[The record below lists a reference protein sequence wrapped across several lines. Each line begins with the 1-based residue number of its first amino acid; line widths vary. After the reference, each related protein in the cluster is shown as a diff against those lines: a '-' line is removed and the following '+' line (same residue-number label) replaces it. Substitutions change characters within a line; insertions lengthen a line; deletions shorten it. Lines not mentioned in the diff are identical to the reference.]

1 MTKILIV
8 DDEQSILDSISMI
21 LNSEGYETDECLNGK
36 LALQKVNETEYD
48 LILLDIKMPKMD
60 GLEVL
65 EKIMSIDR
73 NSVVIMISG
82 HGNIDTAVEATKK
95 GAYGFL
101 QKPLPDLHELKL
113 TIRNAIDYKKS
124 KDELRRIKKE
134 FALSNVI
141 IGSSEKITNLKEL
154 ISKFAGLNSNVLIT
168 GESGTGKELVA
179 RQIHLES
186 GRADLPFVEI
196 NSANLTEDKIETEL
210 FGKIEN
216 SNNFMGKFEQA
227 EGGTIFLDEVSNLST
242 EIQSKLL
249 DVIETNKINKAGS
262 NVVLQ
267 LDVRFIFAT
276 NKNLQEEVSEKRFR
290 EDFYHRINVL
300 QIDVPPLRERPEDI
314 KELVEYFSMN
324 FCKQNNIT
332 EKSFTDKA
340 VSSLITFRW
349 SGNVRELKNLVE
361 RLIIVVNKQVIDIE
375 DIDLPGT
382 KHVKEFS
389 DLLNK
394 NMSLND
400 FQSESERL
408 FIIKML
414 NDYGY
419 NKTQTAEALQIQRS
433 YLYNLMKK
441 YNITIPDK
449 QK

>member
-340 VSSLITFRW
+340 LSSLITFRW
-349 SGNVRELKNLVE
+349 PGNVRELKNLVE